1 MLTKICSK
9 CKLEKPIDDFHK
21 SKKGLYNRY
30 NICKICKNSLKRSD
44 SYKEKTR
51 LYKQSEKGKQVN
63 KEWTIRKKELLL
75 IASAK
80 HRAKKYGLDFNIDS
94 SDIIIPEVCPVL
106 GIPIFRNNP
115 QCKDNSP
122 SLDRID
128 NSKGYVK
135 GNVCVISF
143 RANQLKNCGTLEEH
157 KKIIQYMESRLSPST
172 SQTPLSSP

>member
-1 MLTKICSK
+1 MLTKICGK
-9 CKLEKPIDDFHK
+9 CKLEKPIDDFYK
-21 SKKGLYNRY
+21 SKKGLHGRHS
-30 NICKICKNSLKRSD
+30 ICKKCKNSRKTSEE
-44 SYKEKTR
+44 YKEKQKIYKKSER
-51 LYKQSEKGKQVN
+51 YKQLSKKWVTKN
-63 KEWTIRKKELLL
+63 KESILC
-75 IASAK
+75 AAAK

-106 GIPIFRNNP
+106 GIPIFKTNN
-115 QCKDNSP
+115 QCRDNSA

-157 KKIIQYMESRLSPST
+157 KKIVRYIESMLPSFPST
-172 SQTPLSSP
+172 